1 MNTVPEKLKAMKP
14 QARWEWFDRQ
24 KEILREAAKTGTKA
38 EFAPELA
45 EAFMYMSDI
54 ADLKYCERVTM
65 HHNAIVVVASA
76 LIESDFDNARD
87 WLLNLVEQADEVTWQ
102 MYSNAQE
109 FYDRNQLNWPNTIEE
124 HQENIAQSKVK
135 AKEDSEKFD
144 VWYEQNVNPLLKS
157 GSPSH
162 NVNFSIL
169 REDDIEQAIKEG
181 KTKNLIEH
189 LEDIITQKALVVTHG
204 NMTRAAE
211 LICLNRSTLAK
222 RNKRYLKKRTLS
234 NSQQTAI

>member
-1 MNTVPEKLKAMKP
+1 MITVPEKLKAMKP

-38 EFAPELA
+38 EFTPELA
-45 EAFMYMSDI
+45 EAFMYMADI
-54 ADLKYCERVTM
+54 DHMKYCEMVTM
-65 HHNAIVVVASA
+65 HHNAIVVAASA

-87 WLLNLVEQADEVTWQ
+87 WLLNLVEQADEVAWQ

-109 FYDRNQLNWPNTIEE
+109 FYDRNQLNWPDSVED
-124 HQENIAQSKVK
+124 HQKNIAQSKVK
-135 AKEDSEKFD
+135 AKEDREKFD
-144 VWYEQNVNPLLKS
+144 IWYEQNINPLLKS
-157 GSPSH
+157 CSPSH
-162 NVNFSIL
+162 NVNFPVL

-189 LEDIITQKALVVTHG
+189 LEDIIAQKALVITHG

-211 LICLNRSTLAK
+211 LISLNRGTLAK
-222 RNKRYLKKRTLS
+222 RNKRFLQNR
-234 NSQQTAI
+234 AAA

>member
-1 MNTVPEKLKAMKP
+1 MNTVPEKLNAMKS

-38 EFAPELA
+38 EFTPELA

-54 ADLKYCERVTM
+54 ADLKSCEMVTM
-65 HHNAIVVVASA
+65 HHNAIVVAASA

-87 WLLNLVEQADEVTWQ
+87 WLLNLVERADEVAWQ

-109 FYDRNQLNWPNTIEE
+109 FYDRNQLNWPDSVED
-124 HQENIAQSKVK
+124 HQKNIAQLKVK
-135 AKEDSEKFD
+135 AKEDREKFD
-144 VWYEQNVNPLLKS
+144 IWYEQNINPLLKS

-162 NVNFSIL
+162 NVNFPVL

-189 LEDIITQKALVVTHG
+189 LEDIIAQKALVVTHG

-211 LICLNRSTLAK
+211 LISLNRGTLAK
-222 RNKRYLKKRTLS
+222 RNKRFLQKRGPV
-234 NSQQTAI
+234 